1 MGNLKARTSRV
12 HALQALEGS
21 PFASPRDARRRVGA
35 HRNYKKLRKVLLSAS
50 VAEGNG
56 ASTAPAAVYPQLEG
70 DFARRGSESPPVGA
84 CPGELCV
91 PSGDVVDVRR
101 PAGNNWLS
109 PAEYLRRTLLAQVY
123 DVADETPLELAPR
136 ISERLEGNNEVLLK
150 REDLQPVFSFK
161 LRGAYNKM
169 RQLPPEQ
176 LERGVIC
183 SSAGN
188 HAQGVALGSSRLGCD
203 GVICMPNGTPRIK
216 YDAVSRLGGTVEM
229 VGETYDETQSHARQ
243 RMESEGR
250 AFIPPFDDPDVI
262 SGQGT
267 VGMEIMTQA
276 SGQLDA
282 IFVPI
287 GGGGLAAGIAAYVKS
302 LRPEIRVIGVEPAG
316 ANAMAQSLYRGN
328 LVSLS
333 QVDKFAEGVAV
344 SNPGK
349 LTYAMCQELIDGV
362 VLVDTDEI
370 CAAIKDMFE
379 ETRSVLEPA
388 GAVSLAGLKAFISSS
403 GWESSRCVAISSG
416 ANMNFDRLRVVSE
429 LAELG
434 LQSEAVLATSIP
446 EKPGA
451 FKRFVQSVG
460 PSINITE
467 FKYRADM
474 ARDDAFVLFSVSY
487 RKSEE
492 LTALKERMK
501 DAKMPTTDLSNDE
514 VTKVHL
520 RELVGGRSSGLSDE
534 VLYQFEFPDKPG
546 ALSRFL
552 EAVSPEW
559 NITLFHYRN
568 AGTREASVLVGFEV
582 PWAQRGEFHAV
593 LDGVGYP
600 YSDKSGSFAFKAFCR

>member
-1 MGNLKARTSRV
+1 MARAAAIGQGRSW
-12 HALQALEGS
+12 
-21 PFASPRDARRRVGA
+21 RRRRSTAKVEQSRSGLCKCSTRGA
-35 HRNYKKLRKVLLSAS
+35 AVD
-50 VAEGNG
+50 GNG
-56 ASTAPAAVYPQLEG
+56 TQAGAVYPELEG
-70 DFARRGSESPPVGA
+70 EFAKRGSEGAPVPA
-84 CPGELCV
+84 V
-91 PSGDVVDVRR
+91 PTDLRVRSGDVVDVRR
-101 PAGNNWLS
+101 PAGSDMLT

-123 DVADETPLELAPR
+123 DIAEETPLESAPR
-136 ISERLEGNNEVLLK
+136 VSERIGGHNTVLLK

-169 RQLPPEQ
+169 RQLSAEQ

-188 HAQGVALGSSRLGCD
+188 HAQGVALGSSKLGCD

-216 YDAVSRLGGTVEM
+216 YEAVSRLGGTVEM
-229 VGETYDETQSHARQ
+229 VGETYDETQAHAKE

-262 SGQGT
+262 AGQGT

-276 SGQLDA
+276 SGNLDA

-302 LRPEIRVIGVEPAG
+302 LRPEVRVIGVEPAN
-316 ANAMAQSLYRGN
+316 ANAMAQSLYRGS
-328 LVSLS
+328 LVSLDR
-333 QVDKFAEGVAV
+333 VDKFAEGVAV

-349 LTYAMCQELIDGV
+349 LTYAICQQLLDGV

-370 CAAIKDMFE
+370 CAAIKDVFE

-388 GAVSLAGLKAFISSS
+388 GAVSLAGLKAFLSNS
-403 GWESSRCVAISSG
+403 GWQDSQCVAIASG

-434 LQSEAVLATSIP
+434 LRSEAVLATSIP
-446 EKPGA
+446 EEPGA

-460 PSINITE
+460 TSINITE

-474 ARDDAFVLFSVSY
+474 SRETAFVLYSVSY
-487 RKSEE
+487 RHSDE
-492 LTALKERMK
+492 LASLKERMIEWN
-501 DAKMPTTDLSNDE
+501 MPTTDLSNDE

-520 RELVGGRSSGLSDE
+520 RELVGGRASGLEDE

-546 ALSRFL
+546 ALSNFL
-552 EAVSPEW
+552 EAVSPQW

-568 AGTREASVLVGFEV
+568 AGTREASVLVGFQVPVSEV
-582 PWAQRGEFHAV
+582 HDFHRS
-593 LDGVGYP
+593 LDATGYP
-600 YSDKSGSFAFKAFCR
+600 YTDQSESFAFSAFCR